1 MANETIKPSIRMLVL
16 ISTPQLVRKAIGLF
30 HKSAVP
36 IQYQASAIGTA
47 TSEIIDALGLGSTEK
62 SILIS
67 MMPTSFAHGMLRTL
81 RRSLKMYM
89 PNSGIAFTVPLTGIT
104 NHALRML
111 GTLSEGENAS
121 PTRRDSMNETET
133 KYALIAVAV
142 NQGFSEE
149 VMLAAK
155 SAGARG
161 GTLIHSRRVTNETT
175 LPLWGMNDQE
185 EKEIVLI
192 LTAADAKAEMMQAI
206 GRRCGMNTEAKG
218 LVFSMPIDSVAGI
231 GEEE

>member
-1 MANETIKPSIRMLVL
+1 MANETTRPSVRMLAL
-16 ISTPQLVRKAIGLF
+16 ISTPQLVRTAIGLF

-36 IQYQASAIGTA
+36 IQYQSSAIGTA

-67 MMPTSFAHGMLRTL
+67 MMPTPVAHDMLRTL
-81 RRSLKMYM
+81 RKALKMYM

-111 GTLSEGENAS
+111 STLNENENAL
-121 PTRRDSMNETET
+121 PTRRDSMNGSET

-155 SAGARG
+155 SAGARS
-161 GTLIHSRRVTNETT
+161 GTLIHSRRVTDETT

-206 GRRCGMNTEAKG
+206 GKRCGMNTEAKG
-218 LVFSMPIDSVAGI
+218 LVFSMPIDSVVGI